1 MRRTLVRLLTLYI
14 DFIVIGTFVALGN
27 YVAGIALGY
36 VSGIGSDWYAEI
48 GIAAALTALARALG
62 LSMGEA
68 LLGHALDEIDSG
80 APRRLWPNLVLGT
93 FLILDGLKMM
103 IRWSQLDVVIPVFGM
118 IDTTALK
125 VIILIAMGIFSF
137 VAGAMVLAFMP
148 RARLAATGSLALSAL
163 SLAASW
169 PVLGEA
175 IAQVQV
181 ARREA
186 QGLPL
191 REGEIE
197 AVQSLLPAVS
207 AGILAV
213 AIILL
218 LLCRERQ
225 T

>member
-1 MRRTLVRLLTLYI
+1 MRRTLVRLLALYI

-68 LLGHALDEIDSG
+68 LLGHAIDEIDSG
-80 APRRLWPNLVLGT
+80 APHRLWPNLVLGT

-148 RARLAATGSLALSAL
+148 RARLAAAGSLALSAL

-181 ARREA
+181 ARRQA

-197 AVQSLLPAVS
+197 VVQSLLPAVS
-207 AGILAV
+207 AGILAM